1 MTIDE
6 ILKVIF
12 GDDYDGD
19 VDKYSVFENSH
30 RTLKKEVKDK
40 LEQKLNDGSLEDIF
54 DKSYNGKRVL
64 FIDEDGFL
72 NQAQLEA
79 LTKYAKKYNKPIVKK
94 SYLSKALYQINEGK
108 QIPPSLY
115 EAVAE
120 ILYEIEK
127 I

>member
-1 MTIDE
+1 M
-6 ILKVIF
+6 
-12 GDDYDGD
+12 
-19 VDKYSVFENSH
+19 
-30 RTLKKEVKDK
+30 K
-40 LEQKLNDGSLEDIF
+40 L
-54 DKSYNGKRVL
+54 
-64 FIDEDGFL
+64 
-72 NQAQLEA
+72 
-79 LTKYAKKYNKPIVKK
+79 AKKYNKPIVKK

>member
-1 MTIDE
+1 MKFFDTINE
-6 ILKVIF
+6 LLNKGYTYNKAVALEYEKGRTPIISTKGEKFIA
-12 GDDYDGD
+12 DYI
-19 VDKYSVFENSH
+19 
-30 RTLKKEVKDK
+30 VK
-40 LEQKLNDGSLEDIF
+40 L
-54 DKSYNGKRVL
+54 
-64 FIDEDGFL
+64 
-72 NQAQLEA
+72 
-79 LTKYAKKYNKPIVKK
+79 AKKYNKPIVKK

>member
-1 MTIDE
+1 MKFFDTINE
-6 ILKVIF
+6 LLNKRYTYNKAVVLEYEKGRTPIISTKGEKFIA
-12 GDDYDGD
+12 DYI
-19 VDKYSVFENSH
+19 
-30 RTLKKEVKDK
+30 VK
-40 LEQKLNDGSLEDIF
+40 L
-54 DKSYNGKRVL
+54 
-64 FIDEDGFL
+64 
-72 NQAQLEA
+72 
-79 LTKYAKKYNKPIVKK
+79 AKQYNKPIVKK